1 MDPNQGNL
9 TFGLELI
16 SICCA
21 EDSSVRG
28 RGRAR
33 GGGTSGNSI
42 FSLSGSTRAYIFP
55 VTIDAKCVLA

>member
-1 MDPNQGNL
+1 MLKTQVLGE
-9 TFGLELI
+9 G
-16 SICCA
+16 A
-21 EDSSVRG
+21 G
-28 RGRAR
+28 WG